1 MDEKQNNWNNLY
13 KRFKFNQ
20 KSLYV
25 SVLLNLILAWLLVY
39 IISIPIEQKV
49 KKLYLENQKTYN
61 QLQNIKSYF
70 E

>member
-13 KRFKFNQ
+13 KRFKFLQ
-20 KSLYV
+20 KFLYV
-25 SVLLNLILAWLLVY
+25 SLLLNLILSWLLVY

-49 KKLYLENQKTYN
+49 NKLYLENQKTYK
-61 QLQNIKSYF
+61 QLQKIKSYF